1 MGKEKKSLI
10 DIEDEIVV
18 ALNLIKA
25 AFMAISDL
33 PLQTASPLQA
43 VLLIA
48 SQNLTAA
55 CDDLSAYRS
64 MEEITPSSAFNTKA
78 AA

>member
-1 MGKEKKSLI
+1 VGKEKKSLI
-10 DIEDEIVV
+10 DIEDEIGV
-18 ALNLIKA
+18 AINLIKA

-64 MEEITPSSAFNTKA
+64 MEAIVFKTKA

>member
-1 MGKEKKSLI
+1 VGKEKKSLL
-10 DIEDEIVV
+10 DIEDEIGV
-18 ALNLIKA
+18 AINLIKA

-33 PLQTASPLQA
+33 PDQAASPLQA

-48 SQNLTAA
+48 SRNLTEA

-64 MEEITPSSAFNTKA
+64 MEAITPSVPFKTKTA
-78 AA
+78 A